1 MIIYAE
7 ELTKT
12 YQMGRTRVHALR
24 GVSLSVREGEFIAVM
39 VHALRTEAVD
49 AT

>member
-1 MIIYAE
+1 MIIHAE

-12 YQMGRTRVHALR
+12 YQMGRTHVHALR
-24 GVSLSVREGEFIAVM
+24 GVSLSVKEGESVAVM
-39 VHALRTEAVD
+39 VDALRTETVD